1 MASLEEKFLYHIWD
15 AGHLLTPLKTA
26 SGKTVQVN
34 YQGQFNT
41 GRGPDFRNAVIDLG
55 GQIMRGDVEIHI
67 NSYDWKAHEHHE
79 DPYYNNVVL
88 HVVMNAGMQTLTVKE
103 DGAAVEI
110 VELQN
115 QLSDDIR
122 KLLEQREPISL
133 QARGGFCDLLSALDA
148 DSFQSTLGAW
158 GLRRFQNKARRFSAA
173 LILSDFDQVLYE
185 GIMEA
190 LGYEKNKHN
199 LLYLAQA
206 IPLKD
211 IRAWQSEGLDALDL
225 VAILSCSSGLL
236 ERCGSHPDE
245 RLRRLL
251 QEAWERQPFF
261 SRRIQIDW
269 QLFRVRPQGHPLY
282 RIFAMA
288 SLIHRTSGQ
297 GLMEYFQDKVLSG
310 NAEPKKV
317 FKAFSQA
324 FAESVLPGSEKLP
337 RPGQGLI
344 SNIYINIFLP
354 ISYMYGEKHSD
365 LAAQERI
372 IHYYKSFPALQ
383 ENHITR
389 FMNRWLSESQSRTVS
404 KSTLLQ
410 QGLMELF
417 HRYCRYHL
425 CEECLADRP

>member
-1 MASLEEKFLYHIWD
+1 MATLEEKFLYHIWD

-26 SGKTVQVN
+26 TGKILQVN

-103 DGAAVEI
+103 DGTAVEI

-122 KLLEQREPISL
+122 KLLEQRKPISL

-148 DSFQSTLGAW
+148 DSLQSTLGAW

-211 IRAWQSEGLDALDL
+211 IRAWQNEGLDALDL
-225 VAILSCSSGLL
+225 VAILSCSSALL
-236 ERCGSHPDE
+236 ERCGSHLDE
-245 RLRRLL
+245 RLRQLL

-261 SRRIQIDW
+261 SRRVQIDW

-317 FKAFSQA
+317 FRAFSQA

-337 RPGQGLI
+337 RPGKGLI

-365 LAAQERI
+365 PAAQEKI
-372 IHYYKSFPALQ
+372 IQYYKSFPALQ

-389 FMNRWLSESQSRTVS
+389 FMNRWLSESQSRTVG

-425 CEECLADRP
+425 CEECDPS